1 MVPFFVRDDTGTIY
15 VNPEGADFKLPV
27 RKKFV
32 KKAGLSGTISK
43 APLTEIPPDKKFLP
57 AGIFTREGDQIYTE
71 MFIAPNDTVYILG
84 SADSERGTAYIH
96 RGENEK
102 TFIISSRSE
111 KELLKT
117 MSLEVITIFVGE
129 TFLAG
134 IGAYLIVK

>member
-1 MVPFFVRDDTGTIY
+1 
-15 VNPEGADFKLPV
+15 
-27 RKKFV
+27 
-32 KKAGLSGTISK
+32 
-43 APLTEIPPDKKFLP
+43 LP

-71 MFIAPNDTVYILG
+71 MFIAPNDTVYVLG

-102 TFIISSRSE
+102 TFIISNRSE

-117 MSLEVITIFVGE
+117 ISLEVITIFVGG